1 MAAVLPELKQT
12 DPKWKKKKKQADR
25 NYVNTTNLP

>member
-12 DPKWKKKKKQADR
+12 GPTWKKKKKKYISLD
-25 NYVNTTNLP
+25 TLKIF